1 MKSLF
6 NFNFVYHIVLLNDR
20 TTHTP
25 SLVMMLKLGKK
36 ISVGK
41 CAFLNVL
48 SIYIY
53 NEQIK
58 QMNLSIF
65 NMFAVRN

>member
-20 TTHTP
+20 RTLIP

-36 ISVGK
+36 ISVG
-41 CAFLNVL
+41 NQ
-48 SIYIY
+48 S
-53 NEQIK
+53 
-58 QMNLSIF
+58 
-65 NMFAVRN
+65 VRF